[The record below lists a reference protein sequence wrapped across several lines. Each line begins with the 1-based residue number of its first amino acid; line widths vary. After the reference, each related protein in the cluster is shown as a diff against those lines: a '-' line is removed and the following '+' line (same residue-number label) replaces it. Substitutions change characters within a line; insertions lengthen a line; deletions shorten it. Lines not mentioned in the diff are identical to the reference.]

1 MTSPSIKT
9 ICILTAL
16 SASIAFS
23 GVSFS
28 SSNSIDF
35 KDQARQ
41 YRLQGLEVQKQGD
54 LEGAANFY
62 QKAIELDP
70 SYIIPYNDLGV
81 VYDLMGMPDMAEQA
95 YLQALKMN
103 PRYLNV
109 YSNLAM
115 LYEARKDFS
124 KAAYYWNRRA
134 MLGDPKDPWTE
145 NAKKRLD
152 ALTFMVPELKQKFME
167 QESINLMQQVEQQ
180 KKVKREQDL
189 KAAAQHLELANKAFK
204 SGDYK
209 KTVEE
214 AQLTLSF
221 NSKTEEAKALIY
233 KAQQKLAEIEKA
245 RVKKENIQKIAQ
257 HYESGMRYYQKDNL
271 QAAKQ
276 EFDKIAELTASP
288 QSK

>member
-9 ICILTAL
+9 ISIMTAV
-16 SASIAFS
+16 SASIVFCAVAFS
-23 GVSFS
+23 STNTS
-28 SSNSIDF
+28 TF
-35 KDQARQ
+35 KEQSRIYRQ
-41 YRLQGLEVQKQGD
+41 QGLEVQKDGD
-54 LEGAANFY
+54 LEGAANLY
-62 QKAIELDP
+62 QKAIQLDP
-70 SYIIPYNDLGV
+70 TNIIPYNDLGV
-81 VYDLMGMPDMAEQA
+81 VYDLMGMPDLAEQA

-124 KAAYYWNRRA
+124 QAAYYWNRRA
-134 MLGDPKDPWTE
+134 MLGDPKDPWTQ

-180 KKVKREQDL
+180 KKVKKEQDL
-189 KAAAQHLELANKAFK
+189 KSAIQHLDLANKAFK

-209 KTVEE
+209 KTIEE
-214 AQLTLSF
+214 AQLSLSF
-221 NSKTEEAKALIY
+221 NPKTEEARALVE
-233 KAQQKLAEIEKA
+233 KAQQKFAEIEKA
-245 RVKKENIQKIAQ
+245 RIKKENGQKIAKY
-257 HYESGMRYYQKDNL
+257 YESGMRYYQQDNL

-288 QSK
+288 QNK